1 MKVAL
6 CLKHCW
12 INNPQ
17 CARQFVVER
26 CGISLTALHNLFSCR
41 TFARLSACISESRS
55 FKLKGASQRTF
66 RTMATAAASS
76 NRRSTHFVD
85 DNNQNEVSSPSNSD
99 RPVLKLNKV
108 AVVGKMTRYEFE
120 KQRYSGLSEEEF
132 KTMLSNRG
140 SNYENLL
147 TQHNKHM
154 QTMNN
159 LLDVLKRRGIEYRM
173 CTRGHTEYSK
183 DAVDWADAIITAGG
197 DGTFLSA
204 ASKILN
210 RNKPLIGI
218 NTDAERSEGH
228 LCLPAKYSYSL
239 DEALD
244 KISES
249 RFRWLYRQ
257 RLRVTMTGTETN
269 FEALEN
275 GQILQHRMRERLQR
289 TAATYFSVDDSDD
302 DSFLIDREKQRL
314 VQGSPSVQQKVY
326 SKKLPV
332 LALNEIFIGESLASV
347 PSYYEFQ
354 VDDGPPEKQKSSGI
368 CVSTGTGSTAW
379 SYNICRLHKESVRSV
394 LEAASDIA
402 SNNNKVVPVDP
413 DLVNKV
419 TEKFARSFI
428 FEASIPKM
436 LYAVRDPMQN
446 KVYSCNKP
454 YGTGNKIQ
462 VRSRCWDAALCIDGD
477 TSFVFNDG
485 ASINVQILPEDAL
498 RTVVLDED

>member
-1 MKVAL
+1 
-6 CLKHCW
+6 
-12 INNPQ
+12 
-17 CARQFVVER
+17 
-26 CGISLTALHNLFSCR
+26 
-41 TFARLSACISESRS
+41 
-55 FKLKGASQRTF
+55 
-66 RTMATAAASS
+66 MATAAASS

-99 RPVLKLNKV
+99 KPVLKLNKV

-120 KQRYSGLSEEEF
+120 KQRYSGFSEEEF

-147 TQHNKHM
+147 AQHNKHM

-257 RLRVTMTGTETN
+257 RLRVTMTGT
-269 FEALEN
+269 
-275 GQILQHRMRERLQR
+275 
-289 TAATYFSVDDSDD
+289 VDDSDD

-402 SNNNKVVPVDP
+402 SNNNKTVPVDP
-413 DLVNKV
+413 DLVNDDVV

-454 YGTGNKIQ
+454 YGTGNKIH
-462 VRSRCWDAALCIDGD
+462 VR
-477 TSFVFNDG
+477 
-485 ASINVQILPEDAL
+485 
-498 RTVVLDED
+498 